1 MSHYTTIQT
10 ELRDKDVILEALKL
24 MGFSCEVGKNLPL
37 HDFLGQKRTQT
48 SDIIISRK
56 ELSSASNDIGLRR
69 TSNGSYEMLISEFD
83 ERHAKTKDFLAN
95 LIYRYSFLKVKK
107 ELALSGFKIAE
118 EKILQ
123 DNSIQIIAETQ
134 EA

>member
-1 MSHYTTIQT
+1 MSHYSTIKT
-10 ELRDKDVILEALKL
+10 ALVDGEIIKQAL
-24 MGFSCEVGKNLPL
+24 TQMGFSYKVGKNLPL
-37 HDFLGQKRTQT
+37 YDFLGQRTQT

-56 ELSSASNDIGLRR
+56 HLNAYSNDIGLRR
-69 TSNGSYEMLISEFD
+69 TSDGSYAVLISEFD
-83 ERHAKTKDFLAN
+83 ERQAKTKDFLAN

-107 ELALSGFKIAE
+107 ELALSGFKVAE

>member
-1 MSHYTTIQT
+1 MSHYSTIKTVLVDGEIIKQ
-10 ELRDKDVILEALKL
+10 ALTQ
-24 MGFSCEVGKNLPL
+24 MGFSYKVGKNLPL
-37 HDFLGQKRTQT
+37 YDFLGQRTQT

-69 TSNGSYEMLISEFD
+69 TSNGSYEVLISEFD
-83 ERHAKTKDFLAN
+83 ERQAKTKDFLAN
-95 LIYRYSFLKVKK
+95 LVYRYSFLKVKK

>member
-1 MSHYTTIQT
+1 MSHYTTIRT
-10 ELRDKDVILEALKL
+10 ELRDKDVIIEALKL
-24 MGFSCEVGKNLPL
+24 LGFSCKTGKNLPL
-37 HDFLGQKRTQT
+37 HDFLGKKRTQT

-83 ERHAKTKDFLAN
+83 ERQAKTKDFLAN
-95 LIYRYSFLKVKK
+95 LAYRYSFLKVKK